1 MVGNPD
7 AGKTSGCLG
16 DRAALVRLASH
27 LTADLRHKL
36 LSESEAAA
44 VVEAVAEFCRART
57 RKRECRRWQGG
68 PPDCLAVAL
77 EHAERVR
84 QLDRC
89 TPRDRLAY
97 WACLLVGD
105 AERGEA
111 DVRPRRE

>member
-16 DRAALVRLASH
+16 DRAALVKLASH
-27 LTADLRHKL
+27 LTADLRHKP

-77 EHAERVR
+77 EEIECVR
-84 QLDRC
+84 ELDKIS
-89 TPRDRLAY
+89 PSQRLGY
-97 WACLLVGD
+97 WGLLLVG
-105 AERGEA
+105 AVERGETA
-111 DVRPRRE
+111 IRRP